1 MTAAAMPVSELAMYF
16 RRRAADLGA
25 PLDHP
30 TLQLLCFYAQAFHL
44 AKADGPLFADAV
56 RASAAGPEI
65 AALRNDYECFG
76 DGPIPP
82 PGDGERE
89 PMPATPFLASI
100 AALDAVRED
109 SRNGAGGEVPFDP
122 VGLTLSERG
131 AGAPIPSALM
141 RKMVRLRFPHLAA
154 MQWEAP
160 SRTEV
165 LRRARRAAQLR
176 DAELQRE
183 RSADASRRPFSAPV
197 HSRVRGTSR
206 N

>member
-1 MTAAAMPVSELAMYF
+1 MTAAVMPVSELAMYF
-16 RRRAADLGA
+16 RRRAADLDA

-44 AKADGPLFADAV
+44 AKAGVPLFDDAV
-56 RASAAGPEI
+56 RAGAEGPEI

-82 PGDGERE
+82 PGDSERE
-89 PMPATPFLASI
+89 PMPAAPFLASV

-109 SRNGAGGEVPFDP
+109 SRNGAGGEAPFDP

-131 AGAPIPSALM
+131 AGAAIPSALM
-141 RKMVRLRFPHLAA
+141 REMVRLRFPHLAA
-154 MQWEAP
+154 AQWEAP
-160 SRTEV
+160 SRTEIM
-165 LRRARRAAQLR
+165 RRARRAARMR

-183 RSADASRRPFSAPV
+183 RSADANR
-197 HSRVRGTSR
+197 
-206 N
+206 